1 MVLVGTGA
9 MILEFAAS
17 PSRTGNPSPASKPAL
32 FVTGSSSPEQGAKRM
47 RSASGT
53 LRRRMHNR
61 GDGRALR
68 LRAGKHSQHLLRIH
82 AQRRCAFLPAKS
94 KRKARWC
101 RRRRPWRRLAGNGS
115 SSRAPPQPI
124 DPRDHRH
131 PEDGGHIGAHTAHP
145 RVLSAVRLPKRP
157 RRRPANSGMIA
168 PRFRNH
174 CTGVH

>member
-1 MVLVGTGA
+1 
-9 MILEFAAS
+9 
-17 PSRTGNPSPASKPAL
+17 
-32 FVTGSSSPEQGAKRM
+32 M

-82 AQRRCAFLPAKS
+82 AQRRCAFLPAKA
-94 KRKARWC
+94 KRKA
-101 RRRRPWRRLAGNGS
+101 PVVPE
-115 SSRAPPQPI
+115 APPMAA
-124 DPRDHRH
+124 PRRERILESRTTRSLSIREITEILKMEGMSARTSRIH
-131 PEDGGHIGAHTAHP
+131 G
-145 RVLSAVRLPKRP
+145 VLKAARLPKRP